1 MSKVSIELSARARN
15 THSLLL
21 QRLAAVVNSALA
33 EELGLDASW
42 LSKFKN
48 ERKNNGLTDLET
60 FCVMLDKLG
69 VQIIPNTYQCYE
81 KKFVEAIFFLARM
94 QITNSGDIND
104 YQFASIAPRLAEFG
118 Y

>member
-1 MSKVSIELSARARN
+1 MSKVSVELSARARN
-15 THSLLL
+15 THTLIL
-21 QRLAAVVNSALA
+21 QALARVVNSSLA
-33 EELGLDASW
+33 EEMGVDGPW

-48 ERKNNGLTDLET
+48 DKKSNGLTDLET
-60 FCVMLDKLG
+60 LCILLDKLG
-69 VQIIPNTYQCYE
+69 LKVIPESYECYE
-81 KKFVEAIFFLARM
+81 RKFVEAIFFLARM